1 MVHAGGLGT
10 MPSGAT
16 VGRPGTGGTGG
27 AVGTPVYDGS
37 SGGTGG
43 TRGTPV
49 GTMPLGYPSS
59 ARGGGAGGRGAAPS
73 ISCRIPEALEATAGS
88 EATTPLQT
96 LTSVLG
102 IMDG

>member
-10 MPSGAT
+10 IPSGAT

-27 AVGTPVYDGS
+27 AVGTPVYEGS

-59 ARGGGAGGRGAAPS
+59 ARGGGAGGSAAPS
-73 ISCRIPEALEATAGS
+73 ISWRIPEALEATAGS
-88 EATTPLQT
+88 EATTLQT

-102 IMDG
+102 IDG